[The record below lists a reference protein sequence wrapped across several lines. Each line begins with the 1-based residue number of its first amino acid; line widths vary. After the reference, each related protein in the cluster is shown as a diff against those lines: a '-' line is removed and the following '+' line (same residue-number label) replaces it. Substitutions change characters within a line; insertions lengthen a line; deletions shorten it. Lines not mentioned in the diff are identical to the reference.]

1 MLESLRNSVN
11 SWTAKVLLAL
21 LVLSFAVWGISD
33 VFTNRLASK
42 VATVGEEPVTTE
54 EFITA
59 FQSDLVSLQQQAGR
73 AVSIPEA
80 RQLGREQVVLARL
93 STRKALNAEAAS
105 MGLSASPDAVR
116 KAIQTAPVFQGPD
129 GTFNRYS
136 YESVLRR
143 EGLNTQEYEDGVRQ
157 DLARNAMM
165 QAVGAGTAAPRA
177 LAEALHLYRNQQRVL
192 DYILLSKS
200 DAEDP
205 GEPTDDQVAAFH
217 TDNADRFSAPDYRAL
232 SWVALTPDI
241 MADAVEVSRQ
251 RIEEAYE
258 RRLGEFT
265 APATRTLDQMLF
277 DEEEGAIEVKAR
289 LAAGE
294 DLADILEERGETARD
309 ISLGTV
315 TQGELPSGLDEA
327 AFAATETGIVGPVR
341 TAFGWTLLN
350 LREVKE
356 AVVTPLADVE
366 DDIRRDLAL
375 VEARDLILEESVA
388 MDDEIAGGAT
398 LPQIAERTA
407 AVFGKI
413 EAVDAE
419 GRGADGEP
427 VADLPGIA
435 GFMNAAFEAAP
446 DEEHVLVEAD
456 GGAFY
461 SLAVDGITPATLRP
475 LDDVRDEVIAAWKD
489 AQRTQ
494 ALTEM
499 AEAIDARLA
508 EGATLA
514 AIAAELGED
523 VATTRPLRRSDQV
536 PPLTREI
543 VQRLFRAE
551 VGAPVNG
558 EAGSDYV
565 VGTLAEIVAGD
576 AQTEMAAVDSTAERY
591 STQFANDVVQ
601 TFSRNAIERH
611 PLLLYPA
618 AIDETLLR
626 LSQGYGGHGGGM

>member
-21 LVLSFAVWGISD
+21 LVVSFAVWGISD
-33 VFTNRLASK
+33 VFTNRLAST

-54 EFITA
+54 EFAAA
-59 FQSDLVSLQQQAGR
+59 FQNDLQSLQRQAGR

-93 STRKALNAEAAS
+93 STRKALNAEAES
-105 MGLSASPDAVR
+105 MGLSASPEAVR
-116 KAIQTAPVFQGPD
+116 RAIETAPVFQGPD

-136 YESVLRR
+136 YESTLRQ
-143 EGLNTQEYEDGVRQ
+143 EGLDTREYEDGVRQ

-177 LAEALHLYRNQQRVL
+177 LAEALHRYRNQQRVL
-192 DYILLSKS
+192 DYILLSKA

-205 GEPTDDQVAAFH
+205 GEPTEEQIVAFH
-217 TDNADRFSAPDYRAL
+217 EENADRFSAPDYRAL
-232 SWVALTPDI
+232 SWVALTPDT
-241 MADAVEVSRQ
+241 MADTVE
-251 RIEEAYE
+251 IGPGELAEAYE
-258 RRLGEFT
+258 NRLAEFT

-277 DEEEGAIEVKAR
+277 EEEEGAIEVKAR

-294 DLADILEERGETARD
+294 ALADILAERGETARD

-315 TQGELPSGLDEA
+315 VRGELPDALDEA
-327 AFAATETGIVGPVR
+327 AFAATEPGIVGPVR

-350 LREVKE
+350 LREVKDE
-356 AVVTPLADVE
+356 TVTPLDEVE
-366 DDIRRDLAL
+366 EEIRRDLAL
-375 VEARDLILEESVA
+375 LEARDLILEESVA

-398 LPQIAERTA
+398 LPQIGERTA
-407 AVFGKI
+407 AVYGSV
-413 EAVDAE
+413 EAIDAA
-419 GRGADGEP
+419 GRGPDGEP
-427 VADLPGIA
+427 VATLPEIP
-435 GFMNAAFEAAP
+435 GFLEAAFEAVEDA
-446 DEEHVLVEAD
+446 EHVLVEAD
-456 GGAFY
+456 GGGFY
-461 SLAVDGITPATLRP
+461 SLAVDGITPSALRP
-475 LDDVRDEVIAAWKD
+475 LDEVRDAVIAAWKD

-494 ALTEM
+494 ALADM
-499 AEAIDARLA
+499 AEEIRGRLS

-514 AIAAELGED
+514 AIAAELDEE
-523 VATTRPLRRSDQV
+523 VATTPPLRRSDRS

-543 VQRLFRAE
+543 VERLFRAE
-551 VGAPVNG
+551 VGAPVSG
-558 EAGSDYV
+558 EAGDGYV
-565 VGTLAEIVAGD
+565 IGTLAEIVAGD

-601 TFSRNAIERH
+601 TFSRDAIERH
-611 PLLLYPA
+611 PLLIYPN

-626 LSQGYGGHGGGM
+626 LSQGFGYR